1 MVEKLALSTAK
12 KIEVHL
18 LFFNLFETHDNVI
31 QTNVNCILICKCH
44 VVIQHATL
52 KGCCINQIGAFPLK
66 CGRFDS
72 IHQEEKSFE

>member
-1 MVEKLALSTAK
+1 MVEKLALSTEK

-18 LFFNLFETHDNVI
+18 MFFDLFETHDNVI
-31 QTNVNCILICKCH
+31 QTNVNSILICKCH
-44 VVIQHATL
+44 LVIQHATL
-52 KGCCINQIGAFPLK
+52 MDGCINQIVAFPLK

>member
-18 LFFNLFETHDNVI
+18 LFFNLFKTHDNVI

-52 KGCCINQIGAFPLK
+52 KGWLHQPNGCFPIEVWSL
-66 CGRFDS
+66 
-72 IHQEEKSFE
+72 